1 MSGTLIG
8 SFELVFRP
16 SVDLISVVRRFVG
29 DFYQKTLG
37 SDGGEQLALATHELL
52 ENSVKYGQS
61 GETQLCIEVYREQK
75 ERYIAIRT
83 RNDANDENVAVVRGL
98 VERLKSGSPFDF
110 YQVLMRESLASPN
123 RSGLGLARIAAE
135 ADMSIS
141 YVVEGSKLTIQAEC
155 RLPEAA

>member
-1 MSGTLIG
+1 MTGTLIG

-16 SVDLISVVRRFVG
+16 SVDLVSVVRRFVG

-52 ENSVKYGQS
+52 ENSVKYGMS
-61 GETQLCIEVYREQK
+61 GETKLCIDVYRESK
-75 ERYIAIRT
+75 ERYIAVRT
-83 RNDANDENVAVVRGL
+83 RNEASADNVDVVRTL
-98 VERLKSGSPFDF
+98 VQRLRAGSPFDF

-135 ADMSIS
+135 ADMSLS
-141 YVVEGSKLTIQAEC
+141 YAVDGSQLTIQAEC
-155 RLPEAA
+155 RLPEAT

>member
-1 MSGTLIG
+1 MSGTVIG
-8 SFELVFRP
+8 SFELIFRP

-37 SDGGEQLALATHELL
+37 ADGGEQLALATHELL

-61 GETQLCIEVYREQK
+61 GETKLCIDVVRE
-75 ERYIAIRT
+75 ESDRHVVIRT
-83 RNDANDENVAVVRGL
+83 QNEADDDHVQVVRGL

-135 ADMSIS
+135 ADMALSFK
-141 YVVEGSKLTIQAEC
+141 VEGQKLTIQAEC

>member
-1 MSGTLIG
+1 MTGTLIG

-61 GETQLCIEVYREQK
+61 GETKLCIDVYREPNR
-75 ERYIAIRT
+75 RYIAIRT
-83 RNDANDENVAVVRGL
+83 RNESSAENVDVVRTL
-98 VERLKSGSPFDF
+98 VERLNAGSPFEF

-135 ADMSIS
+135 ADMSLS
-141 YVVEGSKLTIQAEC
+141 YVVEGSQLTIQAEC